1 MRKIFILA
9 IASLLTA
16 CASQQPQV
24 KLYSGAERANEQL
37 LLIEVPSSLE
47 ILDING
53 QPSPAANSMLGNDF
67 RQLQLQPGDY
77 RINLYFKE
85 LFNVDGINSEIVRTN
100 SATFFVNGKAGDVW
114 QLEFDNPRNYTEAK
128 AMQDSFTG
136 WSINTRTGE
145 RVDAEQGPA
154 LVSLFSQLLGGGAVT
169 AGNRDNSIAPLN
181 APSSAV
187 TVPVSSS
194 EVAAQTLPHDD
205 ATLVTL
211 QQIWRLLSPES
222 RAAFLNWAN
231 Q

>member
-1 MRKIFILA
+1 MRTLFLLA
-9 IASLLTA
+9 VASLLTA

-24 KLYSGAERANEQL
+24 KLYSGAERSAEQL
-37 LLIEVPSSLE
+37 LIIEVPSSLE

-53 QPSPAANSMLGNDF
+53 QPSPVANTMLGNEL

-77 RINLYFKE
+77 RVNLYFKE

-100 SATFFVNGKAGDVW
+100 SATFFVNGKAGEVW
-114 QLEFDNPRNYTEAK
+114 QFAFDNPRNFTEAK

-145 RVDAEQGPA
+145 RIDAEQGPA

-181 APSSAV
+181 APNPVAVPASS
-187 TVPVSSS
+187 T
-194 EVAAQTLPHDD
+194 EMAAQTLPHDD